1 MTVEHPETE
10 LPTDH
15 LEARPW
21 TAAVIRGWIRWCVA
35 AWRPILVTA
44 SVVGTLILAGGM
56 YFFQYGPDRQ
66 IGDEAVQQVVRAAAD
81 GTVAMLSYSA
91 ETLDQDFAKARLHLT
106 GDLLAYYT
114 KFTEQTVGPAAKEKQ
129 ITASARVIR
138 AALSE
143 LRQDSAVV
151 LVFVNQSTVTKE
163 KPEATVT
170 ESSVV
175 ARLAQINGSWLIA
188 KFDRL

>member
-10 LPTDH
+10 LPTDD
-15 LEARPW
+15 LEARP
-21 TAAVIRGWIRWCVA
+21 TATAVIRGWIHWCVS
-35 AWRPILVTA
+35 AWRPILVTT
-44 SVVGTLILAGGM
+44 SLVGSLILAGGM
-56 YFFQYGPDRQ
+56 YFFRYGPDRQ
-66 IGDEAVQQVVRAAAD
+66 IGDAAVQQVVRAAAD

-91 ETLDQDFAKARLHLT
+91 DKLDQDFAKAKLHLT

-129 ITASARVIR
+129 ITASAKVIR
-138 AALSE
+138 AAVSE

-151 LVFVNQSTVTKE
+151 LVFVNQSTLTNE
-163 KPEATVT
+163 KPEPTAT

-175 ARLAQINGSWLIA
+175 VTLAKINGSWLIA
-188 KFDRL
+188 KFDRV